1 VFHIS
6 PFIKA
11 QADSI
16 ALLGHELE
24 FYRVIG
30 KGAFGYLRNVIP
42 LGNLLKRGNFDVVH
56 AHYSLCGFTAA
67 LAMTLT
73 GLRKLS
79 PLVCSLMGSDV
90 MGGGVWRKFLRYMV
104 DKMWDITIVKS
115 LDMKHSIGVGSL
127 KVIPN
132 GVDIA
137 RFKPLSGPDSRRKI
151 GWQIEGKH
159 ILFGANPAKPV
170 KNFTLAK
177 QAHAMMNSV
186 GANLTTLG
194 RVAHEDVPYYLN
206 ACDVLLLTSQWEG
219 SPNIVKEAMAC
230 GTPVVTTDVGDLRW
244 LLDGVEGCYLTAQEP
259 GDIATRLELAL
270 QFKGKT
276 QGRSR
281 LIELGLD
288 SETVARQIME
298 VYLEAHEM
306 KKKSRAGY
314 R

>member
-90 MGGGVWRKFLRYMV
+90 MGGGV
-104 DKMWDITIVKS
+104 
-115 LDMKHSIGVGSL
+115 
-127 KVIPN
+127 
-132 GVDIA
+132 
-137 RFKPLSGPDSRRKI
+137 
-151 GWQIEGKH
+151 
-159 ILFGANPAKPV
+159 
-170 KNFTLAK
+170 
-177 QAHAMMNSV
+177 
-186 GANLTTLG
+186 
-194 RVAHEDVPYYLN
+194 
-206 ACDVLLLTSQWEG
+206 
-219 SPNIVKEAMAC
+219 
-230 GTPVVTTDVGDLRW
+230 
-244 LLDGVEGCYLTAQEP
+244 
-259 GDIATRLELAL
+259 
-270 QFKGKT
+270 
-276 QGRSR
+276 
-281 LIELGLD
+281 
-288 SETVARQIME
+288 
-298 VYLEAHEM
+298 
-306 KKKSRAGY
+306 
-314 R
+314 